1 MWPGAGRVP
10 LGRLKYGGERRR
22 RSCKSRGLLGGRLSH
37 DARALTVPNSESI
50 SVNRPVRVLVVE
62 DSVVQRKIL
71 RDALEGVAE
80 IQVVG
85 HASNGKLALDRIAAG
100 GVDVLTL
107 DLEMPVMGGL
117 EVLEELGAK
126 GASVGAIVVSA
137 LSQQGAQQTL
147 EAMRLG
153 AFDLITKPSSSESL
167 EQVVLNLRREL
178 VPRILACGAFVRN
191 KASGAVASK
200 PKIEPRAPLP
210 STRVVSQAAPGS
222 APTTTKVPELIV
234 LGSSTGGPQAL
245 DKVLPA
251 LPADLPIPLL
261 LVQHMPPMFTRT
273 MAESLDRKCAL
284 KVSEAEHGKIV
295 EAGEILIAPGGQQM
309 KFRKELDGRLRIL
322 ITDDPPERSCKPSVD
337 YLFRCASE
345 IFGERTLG
353 VILTGMGDDG
363 TAGIRL
369 LREKGARVIAQDEES
384 CVVFGMPR
392 IPVLEGLA
400 DTVLPLDRIAGE
412 IQSRCM
418 RGVRA

>member
-1 MWPGAGRVP
+1 M
-10 LGRLKYGGERRR
+10 
-22 RSCKSRGLLGGRLSH
+22 
-37 DARALTVPNSESI
+37 
-50 SVNRPVRVLVVE
+50 NRPVRVLVVE

-71 RDALEGVAE
+71 RDSLEGVTGIE
-80 IQVVG
+80 VVG
-85 HASNGKLALDRIAAG
+85 HASNGKLALERIKSG

-117 EVLEELGAK
+117 EVLEQLKQQDAP
-126 GASVGAIVVSA
+126 VGAIVVSA
-137 LSQQGAQQTL
+137 LSKEGAQQTL

-167 EQVVLNLRREL
+167 QQVVLNLRREL
-178 VPRILACGAFVRN
+178 LPRILACGEFIRN
-191 KASGAVASK
+191 KQSGGAALT
-200 PKIEPRAPLP
+200 EPRAPLP
-210 STRVVSQAAPGS
+210 STSPSSSGPARS
-222 APTTTKVPELIV
+222 APTASAGLTTSKVPELIV

-251 LPADLPIPLL
+251 LPGELPVPLL

-295 EAGEILIAPGGQQM
+295 TAGEIVIAPGGQQM

-337 YLFRCASE
+337 YLFRCAAE
-345 IFGERTLG
+345 VFGDRNLG

-369 LREKGARVIAQDEES
+369 LREKGARVIAQDEAT

-418 RGVRA
+418 RGVRS